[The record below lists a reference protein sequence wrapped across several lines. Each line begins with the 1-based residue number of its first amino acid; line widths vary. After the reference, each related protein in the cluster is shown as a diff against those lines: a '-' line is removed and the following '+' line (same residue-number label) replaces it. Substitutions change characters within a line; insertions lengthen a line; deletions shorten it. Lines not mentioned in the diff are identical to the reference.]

1 MNSSHQPFSLKTCFK
16 LILYLYII
24 CIKLPK
30 VISSSG
36 YFYCYWSQIVADMGS
51 DIKTLK
57 QDVDQLKSD
66 KSTLKQQV
74 DDIDARMQTLQ
85 VCWKKL

>member
-1 MNSSHQPFSLKTCFK
+1 
-16 LILYLYII
+16 
-24 CIKLPK
+24 
-30 VISSSG
+30 
-36 YFYCYWSQIVADMGS
+36 MGS

-85 VCWKKL
+85 VCWTKL